1 MTLANDQATEYELN
15 VLARIETMESMIVGW
30 GRRHLSINGRMMVAK
45 SFILSQIVFPAQ
57 FTSICNK
64 EIKKIERLV
73 YSYVNG
79 ARNLYG
85 PERIARRYLKA
96 SKING
101 GINGIDVNSFL
112 TAIALRQFGKAM
124 SMSRALRS
132 LQSSL
137 ITIKDDIGSLTLR
150 ISKAGLVSFCR
161 DNPMPDLTQLEL
173 ISSAR
178 VSSLLKYD
186 SAAARIANQY
196 GIATLFDIQD
206 SRERG
211 RIPRNRINLIIK
223 SLPTSIARLIRAGN
237 VVNVQD
243 KHMLIT
249 PLEFI
254 DLESSTTRL
263 IRNSLL
269 AQKNPDLHVDL
280 NRIHRRIDLPAY
292 GSIEFSE
299 LYRNIWKMKQPT
311 LRAIRLKLCF
321 KDVYAN
327 ERRYRFGIADSP
339 NCQVCNQV
347 ETVDH
352 QLLECANANR
362 LWLIYYQCT
371 GVVINSLKDI
381 VTCSGPIEAE
391 VLKSSIIKLLLQIDR
406 SKNLTNKGAAQLCAY
421 FLRIESTVNSS
432 HRIPCMNLVVK
443 LNATS

>member
-1 MTLANDQATEYELN
+1 
-15 VLARIETMESMIVGW
+15 
-30 GRRHLSINGRMMVAK
+30 
-45 SFILSQIVFPAQ
+45 
-57 FTSICNK
+57 
-64 EIKKIERLV
+64 
-73 YSYVNG
+73 
-79 ARNLYG
+79 
-85 PERIARRYLKA
+85 
-96 SKING
+96 
-101 GINGIDVNSFL
+101 
-112 TAIALRQFGKAM
+112 
-124 SMSRALRS
+124 
-132 LQSSL
+132 
-137 ITIKDDIGSLTLR
+137 
-150 ISKAGLVSFCR
+150 
-161 DNPMPDLTQLEL
+161 MPDLTQLEL

-243 KHMLIT
+243 KHMLTT

-321 KDVYAN
+321 KDV
-327 ERRYRFGIADSP
+327 
-339 NCQVCNQV
+339 
-347 ETVDH
+347 
-352 QLLECANANR
+352 
-362 LWLIYYQCT
+362 
-371 GVVINSLKDI
+371 
-381 VTCSGPIEAE
+381 
-391 VLKSSIIKLLLQIDR
+391 
-406 SKNLTNKGAAQLCAY
+406 
-421 FLRIESTVNSS
+421 
-432 HRIPCMNLVVK
+432 
-443 LNATS
+443 